1 MTEQTNKF
9 NFEHVGR
16 RMPYKVPDG
25 FFDQLVEQ
33 TIEKASA
40 IQQKKRISPLR
51 RYARA
56 LYTVA
61 TAAVLAAM
69 IFSISALRPHPTA
82 TPRETT
88 IEEAFSNLSAADQD
102 YILDTFMND
111 MIIDY

>member
-56 LYTVA
+56 L
-61 TAAVLAAM
+61 
-69 IFSISALRPHPTA
+69 
-82 TPRETT
+82 
-88 IEEAFSNLSAADQD
+88 
-102 YILDTFMND
+102 
-111 MIIDY
+111 

>member
-1 MTEQTNKF
+1 MTEQTNNFKF
-9 NFEHVGR
+9 EQVGK
-16 RMPYKVPDG
+16 RMPYRVPDG

-33 TIEKASA
+33 TMEKAA
-40 IQQKKRISPLR
+40 ALQTTRRISPLR

-69 IFSISALRPHPTA
+69 IFSISALRPHHTV

-88 IEEAFSNLSAADQD
+88 IEEAFGSLRTADQD
-102 YILDTFMND
+102 YILDTFVND